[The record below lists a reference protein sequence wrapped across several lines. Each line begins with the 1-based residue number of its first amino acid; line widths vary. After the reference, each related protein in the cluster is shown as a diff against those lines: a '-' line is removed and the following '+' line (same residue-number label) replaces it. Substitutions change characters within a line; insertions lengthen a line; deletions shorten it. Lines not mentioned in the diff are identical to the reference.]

1 MSTAKP
7 QSVTI
12 GTRTSK
18 LALWQTNH
26 VIELLHAAWPDLQ
39 CTTRT
44 YITEGDTRHD
54 TPLPAMGGQ
63 GVFTTLLE
71 SALLTGEI
79 DLAVHSLKDLPT
91 DENPKL
97 VVGAIPGREDP
108 RDGLVARNGETLDSL
123 PRGAVVGTSSTR
135 RSAQLLAARP
145 DLSIREIRGN
155 VDTRVR
161 KVMRGDY
168 DATVLAAA
176 GLRRLGAEDVVSD
189 WLPLDTMLPAPGQAA
204 LAVQCR
210 RDDKRV
216 MELLTAIDDT
226 EARSNVTAERAFLQ
240 KLGGGCSLPV
250 AAHATTQRAGGRAD
264 IHLTGV
270 VVSPDGREVIWV
282 EGDDEDARE
291 LGTRLA
297 EEATRLGAGKILR
310 AFADNLPLRGK
321 RVVVTRARHQAR
333 DLSERLAL
341 LGAVPVLVPAIEIV
355 PCPDPAGLDEA
366 LQGLAAFDWIVFT
379 SVNAV
384 TVFCQRLESAG
395 LSTDALGGVRT
406 AAVGPAT
413 ADALSDVGVSV
424 ERMPAEHVGEAVAEA
439 LGDVAGLRVL
449 LPRAEIAREELPATL
464 RAKGAVV
471 VDISIYRTLP
481 ARIGPLQVAE
491 LKQADVI
498 TFTSGSTVRNLL
510 SGIKRHGGGFAIMKR
525 AHIACIGPKTLETAE
540 ELGLNVEITPIEY
553 TTEGLVRALVGFF
566 EKG

>member
-1 MSTAKP
+1 MSAAKP

-26 VIELLHAAWPDLQ
+26 VIELLQAAWPDLQ

-176 GLRRLGAEDVVSD
+176 GLRRLGAVSARRRG
-189 WLPLDTMLPAPGQAA
+189 WRPVCSRPPGS
-204 LAVQCR
+204 CR
-210 RDDKRV
+210 
-216 MELLTAIDDT
+216 LY
-226 EARSNVTAERAFLQ
+226 S
-240 KLGGGCSLPV
+240 
-250 AAHATTQRAGGRAD
+250 
-264 IHLTGV
+264 
-270 VVSPDGREVIWV
+270 
-282 EGDDEDARE
+282 
-291 LGTRLA
+291 
-297 EEATRLGAGKILR
+297 
-310 AFADNLPLRGK
+310 
-321 RVVVTRARHQAR
+321 
-333 DLSERLAL
+333 
-341 LGAVPVLVPAIEIV
+341 
-355 PCPDPAGLDEA
+355 
-366 LQGLAAFDWIVFT
+366 
-379 SVNAV
+379 
-384 TVFCQRLESAG
+384 
-395 LSTDALGGVRT
+395 
-406 AAVGPAT
+406 AT
-413 ADALSDVGVSV
+413 AWT
-424 ERMPAEHVGEAVAEA
+424 
-439 LGDVAGLRVL
+439 
-449 LPRAEIAREELPATL
+449 PR
-464 RAKGAVV
+464 
-471 VDISIYRTLP
+471 
-481 ARIGPLQVAE
+481 
-491 LKQADVI
+491 
-498 TFTSGSTVRNLL
+498 
-510 SGIKRHGGGFAIMKR
+510 
-525 AHIACIGPKTLETAE
+525 
-540 ELGLNVEITPIEY
+540 
-553 TTEGLVRALVGFF
+553 
-566 EKG
+566 